1 MAEHFENLKAG
12 DWVVVTGH
20 RHHDE
25 VDDSEPQVEYSMF
38 GMPSMSR
45 KQKPE
50 YSGMPVRIMAVAFP
64 FICVANGQ
72 QPTHA
77 LDMRVFRVNKV
88 SLKYAKAML
97 NGAKQNQQQQ
107 NSAWTAQRATTT
119 ITDVAANFNLPELKD
134 ICSTEGNVTLQYPK
148 LCPCCQESEMKET
161 LTEGEREWKMTCESC
176 GFTGTRPNKKRG
188 QDDSQDNN

>member
-25 VDDSEPQVEYSMF
+25 VKESEPPQMEFSMF
-38 GMPSMSR
+38 GPVTSR
-45 KQKPE
+45 KEKPE

-64 FICVANGQ
+64 FICVANGH

-97 NGAKQNQQQQ
+97 AGMKRNEQQQ

-119 ITDVAANFNLPELKD
+119 ITDVSANFNMPELKD
-134 ICSTEGNVTLQYPK
+134 ICSTEGNITLQWPK
-148 LCPCCQESEMKET
+148 MCPCCQETEMTET
-161 LTEGEREWKMTCESC
+161 LTEGEREWKMVCPGC
-176 GFTGTRPNKKRG
+176 GFTGTRPNKDKS
-188 QDDSQDNN
+188 DDDQS